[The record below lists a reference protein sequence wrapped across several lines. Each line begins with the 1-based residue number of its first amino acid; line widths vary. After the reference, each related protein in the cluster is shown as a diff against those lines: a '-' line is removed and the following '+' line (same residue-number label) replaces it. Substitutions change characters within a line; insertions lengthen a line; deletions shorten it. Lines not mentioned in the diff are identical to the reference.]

1 MVSSSDTIALGR
13 TDGTDTVLVYG
24 KLQIDTLAASGS
36 TELCLNGNNRV
47 GPCSASSLR
56 YKKAVL
62 PFAAGL
68 SIVNR
73 LQPIAFTWKHDG
85 LQDLG
90 LAAEDVA
97 VVEPMLTFKN
107 KEGEIE
113 GVKYNRVNLVLI
125 NAVKEQQ
132 QQIAA
137 LRTRLRRLEQALQRP
152 EAKRRHR

>member
-1 MVSSSDTIALGR
+1 M
-13 TDGTDTVLVYG
+13 
-24 KLQIDTLAASGS
+24 
-36 TELCLNGNNRV
+36 
-47 GPCSASSLR
+47 
-56 YKKAVL
+56 
-62 PFAAGL
+62 
-68 SIVNR
+68 
-73 LQPIAFTWKHDG
+73 
-85 LQDLG
+85 
-90 LAAEDVA
+90 A